1 MVLKERVRNRR
12 DEKGEGRDKYSF
24 YLKTALAGEEVSIVC
39 GLKMELQVLQ
49 SLTLDQVQVVV
60 LAQYS

>member
-1 MVLKERVRNRR
+1 MK
-12 DEKGEGRDKYSF
+12 KGEVKDKYSL
-24 YLKTALAGEEVSIVC
+24 YLKTALTGEEVSIVC